1 LKKFNEKQT
10 FWVNQSLPQA
20 PLLQRSQRGEKENAA
35 TDWLE
40 QGRDGCSSMTLSH
53 GGAGD
58 INWSTYGFVVNRIP
72 NSLNAERA
80 KKLAYNRRLIL
91 KIEGIH
97 YENEAFQWDDDA
109 EGLECVKRVL
119 TNNQRSRFNVEAVLK
134 YF

>member
-1 LKKFNEKQT
+1 
-10 FWVNQSLPQA
+10 
-20 PLLQRSQRGEKENAA
+20 
-35 TDWLE
+35 
-40 QGRDGCSSMTLSH
+40 MTLSH

-58 INWSTYGFVVNRIP
+58 RNWSTYGFVVNRIP